1 MNPWALV
8 WLAVY
13 AVAALLFFGAAFVI
27 MVVGVRDLKDLL
39 TTSPR
44 AKRTS

>member
-8 WLAVY
+8 WLAVF
-13 AVAALLFFGAAFVI
+13 AVAALLFFGAAIVI
-27 MVVGVRDLKDLL
+27 IVVGTSDLKDLL
-39 TTSPR
+39 TTSAR